1 MGGFATA
8 TTVSKDADTLMKE
21 RRFADAAIEFAKQVE
36 KSPKDVKLRLR
47 YAEAL
52 SYSRQWPE
60 AIEQYQTVLE
70 LDPKNSEAKRSLGGL
85 YRWSGDIDHSIQSY
99 NAALEQNPKDV
110 SAQLGLAATYR
121 LDHDFKLAT
130 ETYAQAEK
138 QAPQDANIKQDVYNF
153 KRDKNPR
160 AYGYYEK
167 GLTSTSIWGGVAVPF
182 LSREEVGY
190 EYQDEIRTDIYTRSD
205 HKVGYRHYF
214 GYNHDFEFRYRAST
228 FNYDNPVSAF
238 AAIDTFDEYRFAYLV
253 PVTVNHAIRAR
264 YTFRPTTL
272 KTTGSTFDS
281 HKVEAELRSTW
292 TPRFNTVLGTGW
304 LRDLPE
310 DAVNTSQ
317 LTENSLVVAKL
328 EGTVGSDT
336 QLSASYI
343 TNPDLDNSIDRTF
356 ILQAGQ
362 GINADFS
369 WLARYKID
377 DYKIGDDESSLYGG
391 LRYIPNAHLWSE
403 FGLKYADDGTD
414 TGIYP
419 LASVV
424 WKF

>member
-1 MGGFATA
+1 M
-8 TTVSKDADTLMKE
+8 
-21 RRFADAAIEFAKQVE
+21 
-36 KSPKDVKLRLR
+36 
-47 YAEAL
+47 
-52 SYSRQWPE
+52 
-60 AIEQYQTVLE
+60 
-70 LDPKNSEAKRSLGGL
+70 
-85 YRWSGDIDHSIQSY
+85 
-99 NAALEQNPKDV
+99 
-110 SAQLGLAATYR
+110 
-121 LDHDFKLAT
+121 
-130 ETYAQAEK
+130 
-138 QAPQDANIKQDVYNF
+138 YNF

-160 AYGYYEK
+160 VHGYFEQ
-167 GLTSTSIWGGVAVPF
+167 GLTSTTIYGGITVPF

-205 HKVGYRHYF
+205 NKVGYRHYF
-214 GYNHDFEFRYRAST
+214 GFNHDFEFRYRASK
-228 FNYDNPVSAF
+228 FEYDVPVTAF

-253 PVTVNHAIRAR
+253 PVTVKHAIRAR

-281 HKVEAELRSTW
+281 HKIEAELRSTW
-292 TPRFNTVLGTGW
+292 TPRFNSVLGTGW

-317 LTENSLVVAKL
+317 LTENNLIIAKL
-328 EGTVGSDT
+328 EGTVGEDT

-343 TNPDLDNSIDRTF
+343 TNPDLDNSIDQTL
-356 ILQAGQ
+356 IMQVSQ

-377 DYKIGDDESSLYGG
+377 DYKVADDESSLYGG

-419 LASVV
+419 LVSVV